1 VTGVVL
7 QDGDYEA
14 TFRPDVGMLCA
25 SLKFAGEDYVTWPR
39 TLTQFKAGMATAIP
53 PIHPWI
59 NRLGA
64 WRYQAAGRTV
74 DLDGLPLPRDS
85 NGLPIHG
92 NLLGVAFDVVEQDN
106 AHLVARFDYGAHPDK
121 LRAFPFP
128 HTITIDARL
137 STNGLTLTNQVR
149 ATGDTA
155 VPVSFGWHPYLR
167 LPKGG
172 RATWELQWP
181 ACEHVEVD
189 ANIIPTGARTPQAAD
204 RSPIGRRTYDDHYA
218 LGADR
223 TFAVSAEGRSL
234 QLRYEEGYPFA
245 QLFVPPGRQ
254 IIAIE
259 PMTAEIDAIGRGTA
273 PACAPG
279 ETYTARFTISV
290 TR

>member
-1 VTGVVL
+1 
-7 QDGDYEA
+7 
-14 TFRPDVGMLCA
+14 MLCA
-25 SLKFAGEDYVTWPR
+25 SLRHGGDEYVTWPR

-64 WRYQAAGRTV
+64 WRYEAAGRTV
-74 DLDGLPLPRDS
+74 DLEGLPLPKDN

-92 NLLGVAFDVVEQDN
+92 NLLGAAFTVVEHDA
-106 AHLVARFDYGAHPDK
+106 AHLVAEFDYGAHPDK

-128 HTITIDARL
+128 HTIRISARL
-137 STNGLTLTNQVR
+137 GAGGLDLATEVR
-149 ATGDTA
+149 ATGDVA
-155 VPVSFGWHPYLR
+155 VPISFGWHPYLR

-181 ACEHVEVD
+181 ECDHVEVD
-189 ANIIPTGARTPQAAD
+189 GNIIPTGERTPQPAD
-204 RSPIGRRTYDDHYA
+204 RSPIGKRTYDDHYA

-223 TFAVSAEGRSL
+223 TFAVSAEGRTL
-234 QLRYEEGYPFA
+234 QLRYDEGYSFA

-273 PACAPG
+273 HTCQPG
-279 ETYTARFTISV
+279 DTFRAGFTIST